1 MQSGETRANL
11 CVDLVTR
18 ETEALKLDEKAPVA
32 EKLGAPED
40 APQAEENKVSK
51 DATANVEEEK
61 EEEDKVYFML

>member
-40 APQAEENKVSK
+40 AP
-51 DATANVEEEK
+51 
-61 EEEDKVYFML
+61 